1 MDPCD
6 VGLTQLDDFEQV
18 EEERDAVVGFRYE
31 LLEEAVVRQVQVHLE
46 LAQQLRDRSE
56 LLQSHLSVRPHAS
69 FL

>member
-6 VGLTQLDDFEQV
+6 VGLTQLDHFEQV
-18 EEERDAVVGFRYE
+18 EKERDAVVGFRYE

-46 LAQQLRDRSE
+46 LAQQLGDRGE